1 MLSPSLLPLLGLV
14 ASACSSNPTAPT
26 PPAAAKVAAAQP
38 APSPVPVQP
47 APVQLAPVTPG
58 ELVVTS
64 GSIRPAPGLEPSG
77 AGPPAFAIRE
87 PTLRA
92 WLGRTPRSAVEMEF
106 VYRGVT
112 ARAAPLASGQLR
124 RQIGVELRAQD
135 SCNVV
140 YVMWHVE
147 PARGIVVSLK
157 NNPGQSRHAECGD
170 RGYTVLAPEQAH
182 PVPPVRVGERHRL
195 AATVSERELV
205 VSVDNVRTWV
215 GRLPPAAFAF
225 DGPVGIRSDNGQF
238 DVRLWARRA
247 ALQ

>member
-1 MLSPSLLPLLGLV
+1 LGLWLSACTSSPS
-14 ASACSSNPTAPT
+14 APS
-26 PPAAAKVAAAQP
+26 PPAAPSLAAAQHEAP
-38 APSPVPVQP
+38 VPTPSNLAPIAPS
-47 APVQLAPVTPG
+47 

-64 GSIRPAPGLEPSG
+64 GSILPVPEAQAGGEGPAF
-77 AGPPAFAIRE
+77 FAIRE

-92 WLGRTPRSAVEMEF
+92 WVGRTPRSAVEMEF
-106 VYRGVT
+106 VYRGAT
-112 ARAAPLASGQLR
+112 AQAAPLASGQLR

-147 PARGIVVSLK
+147 PERGIVVSVK

-170 RGYTVLAPEQAH
+170 RGYTVLTPEQVRPA
-182 PVPPVRVGERHRL
+182 PPVRKGERHLL
-195 AATVSERELV
+195 AAVLSDRELV

-215 GRLPPAAFAF
+215 GRLPPAALGF

-238 DVRLWARRA
+238 DVRLRARRPG
-247 ALQ
+247 L